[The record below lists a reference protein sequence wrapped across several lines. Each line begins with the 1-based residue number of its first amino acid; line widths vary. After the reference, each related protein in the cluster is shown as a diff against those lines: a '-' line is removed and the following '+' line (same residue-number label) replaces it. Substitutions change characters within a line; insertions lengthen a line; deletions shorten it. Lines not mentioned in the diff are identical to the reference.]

1 MRSLV
6 LPMTTLVLAIAACS
20 DDSSGPSSDSSHSIP
35 DPMPPEVIA
44 WLQAN
49 AVPFSTAQPGSGF
62 GDLQF
67 LKEMIGDARVVSL
80 GEATH
85 GTREFFQMK
94 HRVLEFLVEEMD
106 FNVFA
111 IEATWPEANRLN
123 EFVHTGEGD
132 PEVLLSGLYFW
143 TWNTEE
149 VRDMILWMRAHNQ
162 DPGDAPTV
170 SFLGFDMQYAGMA
183 IHNVIEYLEMVDPL
197 GAARASLH
205 YACML
210 PYANGPRGSVE
221 FGGLYQNQPQSYRDA
236 CVNELL
242 EARDFLLAHQE
253 EYQAASSIT
262 EFAMAERSARVV
274 LQFEDLKS
282 ARTQGARDY
291 YMAENAKWL
300 LDQAGPD
307 AKMVLWAHNGHVADN
322 PSYGESVSMGYYL
335 RRLYGEDMVIAGLDF
350 FQGSFRAVTYL
361 GYSYGGVDDHFVGPA
376 PPLSYEDYF
385 HATGLDR
392 LILDVRGVNLGTAA
406 TSWLAGPR
414 LMRSIGS
421 VYSPTNPDSYLYDVS
436 IPSLYDLIIY
446 FDSTSAA
453 VGLPFQYPTG
463 W

>member
-1 MRSLV
+1 MRLLI

-20 DDSSGPSSDSSHSIP
+20 DDPSGPSSHGIS
-35 DPMPPEVIA
+35 DPMPPEVVG

-49 AVPFSTAQPGSGF
+49 AAPFATAQAGSGF
-62 GDLQF
+62 DDLQF

-85 GTREFFQMK
+85 GTRDFFQMK
-94 HRVLEFLVEEMD
+94 HRILEFLVKEMD

-123 EFVHTGEGD
+123 EFVHTGRGD

-143 TWNTEE
+143 TWNTQE
-149 VRDMILWMRAHNQ
+149 VLDMILWMREHNR
-162 DPGDAPTV
+162 DPGDGPTV

-183 IHNVIEYLEMVDPL
+183 IHNVIEYLEVVDPL
-197 GAARASLH
+197 GASMASARYS
-205 YACML
+205 CML

-221 FGGLYQNQPQSYRDA
+221 FGGLYQNQPQAYRDA
-236 CVNELL
+236 CVKELRVV
-242 EARDFLLAHQE
+242 RDSLLAHQE
-253 EYQAASSIT
+253 EYQAGSSIA
-262 EFAMAERSARVV
+262 EFAVAEQSARVV

-300 LDQAGPD
+300 LDQAGSG

-322 PSYGESVSMGYYL
+322 PDYGESVSMGYYL
-335 RRLYGEDMVIAGLDF
+335 RRHYGDDMVIAGFDF

-361 GYSYGGVDDHFVGPA
+361 GYSYGGVEDHLVGPA

-385 HATGLDR
+385 HATGMDR
-392 LILDVRGVNLGTAA
+392 MILDVRGVDLGTAA

-421 VYSPTNPDSYLYDVS
+421 VYSPTNPDAYLYDVS
-436 IPSLYDLIIY
+436 IPSLYDLIIF

-453 VGLPFQYPTG
+453 VGLPFQYPTV